1 MPAPPE
7 PFVNGLPMAQQCD
20 EEEPGFD
27 ATVTSAPVTISW
39 NPVMK
44 SHTDPNGGR
53 AGLQPPVD
61 VIIHN
66 YEVVLEVNVNV
77 NGEEFGSK
85 LQVILPPGETEI
97 TVPEGFLAQ
106 GEEFKYEVLAREA
119 SYNQTAVES
128 CFVLEN

>member
-1 MPAPPE
+1 
-7 PFVNGLPMAQQCD
+7 MAQQCD

-27 ATVTSAPVTISW
+27 ATVTSAPIMISW

-44 SHTDPNGGR
+44 SHPDSNGGG
-53 AGLQPPVD
+53 AGVQPPVD